1 MPSSLTASV
10 SNGDRSSTTPDRN
23 RVLRLQEVS
32 RRFGATLALHRV
44 SLDLQAGAVTVLR
57 GHNGSG
63 KSTLLNLACQ
73 ILRPTSGRLMFAGRP
88 LSPRA
93 GWYRSTLGV
102 VSHHSMLYHDLSGRE
117 NLLWTARAYGLSDSE
132 RKVEA
137 LCGRLH
143 VGRYLDRPVR
153 TYSRG
158 QLQRVA
164 LVRALLHDPDVLVL
178 DEPAT
183 GLDDQG
189 LEDLATLVRAERA
202 RGALVLLVTH
212 DGAFGA
218 ALADR
223 TIQLERGRVVADF
236 ARGEGA

>member
-1 MPSSLTASV
+1 MD
-10 SNGDRSSTTPDRN
+10 GDPPPKP
-23 RVLRLQEVS
+23 VLPKRLCLQEVS
-32 RRFGATLALHRV
+32 RRFGATLALHRF
-44 SLDLQAGAVTVLR
+44 SLELEAGSVTVLR

-63 KSTLLNLACQ
+63 KSTLLNLVCQ
-73 ILRPTSGRLMFAGRP
+73 ILRPSSGHLSFAGR
-88 LSPRA
+88 LVSPRA
-93 GWYRSTLGV
+93 GWYRATLGV
-102 VSHHSMLYHDLSGRE
+102 VSHHTMLYHDLSGRE
-117 NLLWTARAYGLSDSE
+117 NLLWTARAYGLLDCAH
-132 RKVEA
+132 KVDA
-137 LCGRLH
+137 LCARLH

-164 LVRALLHDPDVLVL
+164 LVRALLHDPEVLVL

-189 LEDLATLVRAERA
+189 LEALAALVRAERA

-212 DGAFGA
+212 DGAFGS

-223 TIQLERGRVVADF
+223 TIQLDRGRIVTDSA
-236 ARGEGA
+236 AGLCQ